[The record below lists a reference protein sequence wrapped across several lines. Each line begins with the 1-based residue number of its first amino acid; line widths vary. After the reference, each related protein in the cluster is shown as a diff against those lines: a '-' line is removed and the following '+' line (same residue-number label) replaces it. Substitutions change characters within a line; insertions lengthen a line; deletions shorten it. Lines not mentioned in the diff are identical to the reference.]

1 MAVCRLYAY
10 LVSVGTHDA
19 GVGVADV
26 PALVD
31 NVDTDLV
38 VGQVAV
44 LLRRGT
50 LEQWWGQDIV
60 QGEQ

>member
-50 LEQWWGQDIV
+50 LEQWWG
-60 QGEQ
+60 